1 MATVFMDKIVKK
13 VYESPTMGGLEK
25 AATKEAKVVFDD
37 AVQALKDDFENSEVT
52 QEIDRGIGSPNI
64 SNTLRGGDAPE
75 SLYGFI
81 GFHDGDN
88 PTKAIRDR
96 LDPTHPDGPK
106 IRLRGREQRRVSIRY
121 QFVVDAPKEDKIWK
135 ATPLPWAKQ
144 LSWAKKI
151 EEGIQGFA
159 SFLPR
164 FMGEPSRSGGGIQAT
179 IGGKVG
185 GEPQKLRNTSYVPPT
200 DGYLQT
206 MFRRF
211 LDRIKG
217 R

>member
-13 VYESPTMGGLEK
+13 IYESPNAGGLEK
-25 AATKEAKVVFDD
+25 LATAQAKTVFDT
-37 AVQALKDDFENSEVT
+37 AVQELKDEFENSDVT
-52 QEIDRGIGSPNI
+52 KEIDRGIGSPNI
-64 SNTLRGGDAPE
+64 SQTLRGGDAPE

-81 GFHDGDN
+81 GFNDGDN
-88 PTKAIRDR
+88 PTEAIRDR
-96 LDPTHPDGPK
+96 LDPTHSDGPK
-106 IRLRGREQRRVSIRY
+106 MRLRGREQRRLSIRY

-151 EEGIQGFA
+151 EEGIQGFQ
-159 SFLPR
+159 SFLAR
-164 FMGEPSRSGGGIQAT
+164 YMGDPSRSGGGIQAK
-179 IGGKVG
+179 GPN
-185 GEPQKLRNTSYVPPT
+185 GELRKLRDASYVPPS

-211 LDRIKG
+211 LSRIKG
-217 R
+217 GR